1 VTATTRRPAHATGTD
16 ERTSRYIRSVQQF
29 PLLAPEEEQR
39 LARQWVS
46 DRDEKAAHTL
56 VNSHLRLV
64 AKIAMGYRGYG
75 LPVDDLIAQGNLGLM
90 QAIERFDPER
100 GFRLATYAMW
110 WIRAAIQEYI
120 VHSHS
125 LVKLGTTSEQ
135 KKLFFNLRRLKNQMQ
150 ALEEGDLLPENVTR
164 IADALNVPEKEV
176 ISMNRRLASGD
187 ASLNAPLRGDGETE
201 WQDWL
206 LDDGEGQEA
215 QLGEREETA
224 HRRHVLA
231 DAISTLNQRERD
243 IVSERHL
250 RDEPLTLE
258 QLSHRY
264 GISRERVRQIEVG
277 ALQKIRKIVTRSL
290 KKQQLEWK
298 SRPLIGVERPQEV
311 VAA

>member
-1 VTATTRRPAHATGTD
+1 MTVMTRRPTHAIGTD

-29 PLLAPEEEQR
+29 PLLSPEEEQR
-39 LARQWVS
+39 LARRWVS
-46 DRDEKAAHTL
+46 DRDQKAAHTL

-120 VHSHS
+120 VHAHS

-135 KKLFFNLRRLKNQMQ
+135 KKLFFNLRRLKNELQ
-150 ALEEGDLLPENVTR
+150 ALEEGDLLPENVKR

-206 LDDGEGQEA
+206 LDDDVGQEA
-215 QLGEREETA
+215 MLGEREETA
-224 HRRHVLA
+224 YRRRMLA
-231 DAISTLNQRERD
+231 DALGMLNERERV

-250 RDEPLTLE
+250 RDDPMTLE
-258 QLSHRY
+258 QLSLRY

-277 ALQKIRKIVTRSL
+277 ALQKIRKIVGRRL
-290 KKQQLEWK
+290 KKQSSDWSGSAMAAGL
-298 SRPLIGVERPQEV
+298 LPQEV
-311 VAA
+311 AA